1 MKTDTLLVEV
11 RTEELPPPA
20 VRVLAEKFP
29 HELLNRLREGG
40 LTESQTPRNGMFAT
54 PRRFA
59 ALIDGVQERAKDR
72 KVARRGP
79 QVKDGLDSA
88 GKPSPALQGFMRAV
102 GVTDVTELARE
113 TEKGREYFVW
123 CGEKPGAALAD
134 ALAQMV
140 ADSMRAISDFPS
152 MTWGAHDYAFV
163 RPVRGLVMMLGNKVI
178 PGEVM
183 GAKSANK
190 TRGHPVLTANAVKI
204 DNAANYESAL
214 EENNVI
220 VDYHKRADAL
230 DKILRVAKDMA
241 DVVYLGGITRIDKI
255 PSNELKEEV
264 VAMCEKPQAYICAV
278 GKEFW
283 DLPPDCVASCLI
295 KHQRCFP
302 LYVEHKEE
310 GRNILRLS
318 NFVFI
323 ADNTPG
329 GAKKISGGA
338 TAVVH
343 ARLRDLA
350 FYWQTDKKL
359 TETEAREKLD
369 GIVYHRKLGNQTERA
384 KRIAVI
390 AASVG
395 KIMKLDEEE
404 RDALKR
410 AAEICKLDLPTMMVG
425 EYPELAGKMAAY
437 YFCCEE
443 RKLGLI
449 VERHS
454 DDEFEPY
461 EMESWQLPAIALFLA
476 DKLEKIVGMFLVGE
490 KPAGRK
496 DPHGLRRAALQM
508 TKVLAPERLGFP
520 GSLSDESAKITQ
532 KISLKALLVAARG
545 AFPADL
551 GAQNF
556 DINEVHEFISKRV
569 SLSDMNAEISNA
581 VYALRPDYLDEIPK
595 RCKALQKFLRRKQA
609 VALIAANKRINN
621 ILRKSAP
628 ELLTVNASELPPVKE
643 ELLEKGAE
651 EALHECVVGLKKK
664 NKQLM
669 ARGNYHDV
677 LSNLADADT
686 PIDKFFN
693 KVMVNDKNAELRA
706 NRLVLLAHLRAQLNS
721 VADLARLSG

>member
-29 HELLNRLREGG
+29 QELLNRLREGG
-40 LTESQTPRNGMFAT
+40 LTDSKTPRNGMFAT

-88 GKPSPALQGFMRAV
+88 GKHSPALQGFMRAV
-102 GVTDVTELARE
+102 GISDVTELARE
-113 TEKGREYFVW
+113 KEKGREYFVW
-123 CGEKPGAALAD
+123 RGEKPGAALAD
-134 ALAQMV
+134 VLPQMV
-140 ADSMRAISDFPS
+140 TDSMCAIPDFPS

-163 RPVRGLVMMLGNKVI
+163 RPVRGLVMMLGDDVI

-183 GAKSANK
+183 GAKSGSE
-190 TRGHPVLTANAVKI
+190 TRGHPVLAVNAVKI

-214 EENNVI
+214 EDNSVI
-220 VDYHKRADAL
+220 VDYRKRASVL
-230 DKILRVAKDMA
+230 DKILQDERENAGGTDSFLV
-241 DVVYLGGITRIDKI
+241 GITRRQKA
-255 PSNELKEEV
+255 PSSKLKEDV
-264 VAMCEKPQAYICAV
+264 VAMCEKPSGYTCAV
-278 GKEFW
+278 GREFW
-283 DLPPDCVASCLI
+283 ELPKACVASCLI

-302 LYVEHKEE
+302 LYVGKDGE
-310 GRNILRLS
+310 LRLH
-318 NFVFI
+318 FIFI
-323 ADNTPG
+323 ADNAPKEPKQIING
-329 GAKKISGGA
+329 VS
-338 TAVVH
+338 AVVF

-350 FYWQTDKKL
+350 FYWKTDEKL
-359 TETEAREKLD
+359 TEKEAREKLD
-369 GIVYHRKLGNQTERA
+369 GIVYHRKLGSQTERA
-384 KRIAVI
+384 KRVAVV
-390 AASVG
+390 ADSVG
-395 KIMKLDEEE
+395 KIMKLNEEE
-404 RDALKR
+404 TDALNC
-410 AAEICKLDLPTMMVG
+410 AAKLCKLDLPTMMVG

-437 YFCCEE
+437 YFCGEE
-443 RKLGLI
+443 RKVASI

-454 DDEFEPY
+454 DNEFEPY
-461 EMESWQLPAIALFLA
+461 EMERWQLPAIALFLA

-508 TKVLAPERLGFP
+508 TKILAPERLGFP

-532 KISLKALLVAARG
+532 RISLKALLAAARD

-556 DINEVHEFISKRV
+556 DIKEVHEFISKRV

-609 VALIAANKRINN
+609 PVLVAANKRINN
-621 ILRKSAP
+621 ILRKSDALEDP
-628 ELLTVNASELPPVKE
+628 PFDEKLLQESA
-643 ELLEKGAE
+643 EK
-651 EALHECVVGLKKK
+651 ALHQCVVGLEKKTQ
-664 NKQLM
+664 QLM
-669 ARGNYHDV
+669 AQGDYQSV
-677 LSNLADADT
+677 LSMLATDAAD
-686 PIDKFFN
+686 PVREFFD
-693 KVMVNDKNAELRA
+693 KVMVNTEDEKLSV
-706 NRLVLLAHLRAQLNS
+706 NRLALLARLRAQLNK
-721 VADLARLSG
+721 VADLEHLSAPK